1 MDWLDKHHENMDCY
15 IKIVTFNV
23 AKREKIQYIGER
35 KVISGCIISIMIVRT
50 LLRKEC
56 QAYLAYIID
65 SEKQGNE
72 LRDIPI
78 VREYSDV
85 FS

>member
-15 IKIVTFNV
+15 SKIVTFNV
-23 AKREKIQYIGER
+23 AKEKKIEYKGER

-50 LLRKEC
+50 LLRKGC

-72 LRDIPI
+72 LRDIPK
-78 VREYSDV
+78 
-85 FS
+85 